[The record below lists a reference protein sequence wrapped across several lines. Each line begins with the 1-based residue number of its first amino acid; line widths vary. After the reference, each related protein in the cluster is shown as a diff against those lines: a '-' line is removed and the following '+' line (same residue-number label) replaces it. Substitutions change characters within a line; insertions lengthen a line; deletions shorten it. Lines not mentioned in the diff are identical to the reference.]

1 MCVFFLPFEFC
12 SSSRARFPSPAVR
25 AGGSEHGRGTWP
37 WAPSPLSCLSWFPP
51 GLALCSWGSPSL
63 PVAPT
68 CALVQRRVHE
78 GLRGSRLDPLEP
90 LLRPNAAA
98 SPRASAGIPART
110 AGMPTASPGPVGFKP
125 LAQYFLLEYGN
136 VLLFRLHPHATL
148 TSPQELNF
156 ISDPPCRGAG
166 RRRANGE
173 GAKKAPLDR
182 RVWSSSRRI
191 SAVSSVYF
199 VSASLSP
206 ISVEILAVSPD
217 TSQTKFCWIFFFF
230 LWKRRNYLYRF
241 IFSLAL
247 HGEQNSPM
255 C

>member
-51 GLALCSWGSPSL
+51 RPRFVFVGLSLSSRSPHVHVGAEARARGAAGLALGPL
-63 PVAPT
+63 GAAPPPK
-68 CALVQRRVHE
+68 RSGE
-78 GLRGSRLDPLEP
+78 
-90 LLRPNAAA
+90 
-98 SPRASAGIPART
+98 PRASAGIPART

-136 VLLFRLHPHATL
+136 VLFFRLHPHATL

-199 VSASLSP
+199 VSTLLSP

-230 LWKRRNYLYRF
+230 SCRR
-241 IFSLAL
+241 
-247 HGEQNSPM
+247 GEII
-255 C
+255 CIGLFFL